1 MSTPFDMASFD
12 MNRRGLI
19 QSIGLLIGATALPV
33 EALAVPRRRRRGA
46 AATHF
51 LSPAQYTLLI
61 AVADTI
67 LPASDSPGAV
77 AAQVPQRLDS
87 LLTNWAAP
95 ETRTLITSALSRIDA
110 AARASKQRGFAALPA
125 ADRAAVLRP
134 HDAAALRVV
143 PPPPGAAPA
152 NFFSARVSVADQG
165 YYRLK
170 DLVVDL
176 YYFSEVANTRE
187 LTYIHVPGAFQPS
200 ITLTPQSRP
209 FLGTGP
215 F

>member
-1 MSTPFDMASFD
+1 MTIPFDMD
-12 MNRRGLI
+12 RRGLI
-19 QSIGLLIGATALPV
+19 QSIGLLIGAAALPA
-33 EALAVPRRRRRGA
+33 EALAVTRRRRRGA
-46 AATHF
+46 APAARF
-51 LSPAQYTLLI
+51 LTPAQFALLS

-67 LPASDSPGAV
+67 LPTSDSPGAV
-77 AAQVPQRLDS
+77 EAQVPQRIDS
-87 LLTNWAAP
+87 LLSHWAAP
-95 ETRTLITSALSRIDA
+95 ATRTDLAGALGRIDA
-110 AARASKQRGFAALPA
+110 AARTAKGQPFAALSA

-134 HDAAALRVV
+134 HDAAALAVV
-143 PPPPGAAPA
+143 PPPPGAAPM

-170 DLVVDL
+170 DLVIDL

-187 LTYIHVPGAFQPS
+187 LTYIHVPGKFQPS

-215 F
+215 L